1 MPRRYGHA
9 AVLQAVRELKGPVM
23 SKQSFIYGALVLL
36 LAASFNRVLGFIYQ
50 VLMVRLILPEGLG
63 LFAMVYPVYVLII
76 VLATA
81 GIPVAIAKLVAEE
94 MAKNNLTGA
103 YRIFFTCFVSLI
115 LTSVLFS
122 SLCYLCAPFLLA
134 YVFPN
139 PRVYYIFL
147 SLLPGVIIVAL
158 CSALRGF
165 FQGLQQMKP
174 TAVSQSF
181 EQLVRVISGLF
192 LAGLLLPRGVEYA
205 AVGASLGI
213 IAGEFSGFLLMAVFY
228 FKYRPLIPRDARRLP
243 AERPGIMAARISSL
257 AVPVTLTRFVS
268 TLFLSLDAIIIPQRL
283 QVCGLSLAGATAVY
297 GQFVGIAQ
305 SLLFIPGIITISLA
319 TALVPAISDAI
330 SLKNIQ
336 LVRARCETAV
346 RITLLAGIP
355 FAVIFILL
363 GDKLC
368 GLIFGYPEAGD
379 SLKILALGGPF
390 LYLHQTTTGILH
402 GMGRAAL
409 PFKNLVIASLLKI
422 SGIYYLTGMPHLGIQ
437 GAAAATAAAC
447 AVMAVLNLVDIRNL
461 SGFKINYHQVILKP
475 LTAAAAMSA
484 VIFFSYNI
492 LHDQTAPESIVVMSS
507 MAAGFLGY
515 MLLLVIN
522 GGVNKK
528 DLLIIKNM

>member
-1 MPRRYGHA
+1 MP
-9 AVLQAVRELKGPVM
+9 
-23 SKQSFIYGALVLL
+23 KQSFIYGALVLL
-36 LAASFNRVLGFIYQ
+36 VAASFNRLLGFIYQ

-94 MAKNNLTGA
+94 MALDNLQGA
-103 YRIFFTCFVSLI
+103 YRIFYICFVSLI
-115 LTSVLFS
+115 LTSILIV
-122 SLCYLCAPFLLA
+122 SLCVLCAPFLLA

-181 EQLVRVISGLF
+181 EQLIRVASGLF
-192 LAGLLLPRGVEYA
+192 LASLLLPRGVEYA
-205 AVGASLGI
+205 AAGASLGI
-213 IAGEFSGFLLMAVFY
+213 VAGECSGLLLMTVFY
-228 FKYRPLIPRDARRLP
+228 FKSRPRVPCGGQQRP
-243 AERPGIMAARISSL
+243 AEGPGKTAARISSL
-257 AVPVTLTRFVS
+257 AVPVTLTRFIS

-283 QVCGLSLAGATAVY
+283 QVCGLSLASATAVY

-305 SLLFIPGIITISLA
+305 SLLFVPGIITISLA
-319 TALVPAISDAI
+319 TALVPAISDAV
-330 SLKNIQ
+330 SAKNIQ

-346 RITLLAGIP
+346 RITLLAGVP
-355 FAVIFILL
+355 FTVIFIFL
-363 GDKLC
+363 GDKIC
-368 GLIFGYPEAGD
+368 GFIFGYPEAGD
-379 SLKILALGGPF
+379 SLRILALGGPF

-409 PFKNLVIASLLKI
+409 PFKNLVVASLLKI

-437 GAAAATAAAC
+437 GAAAATAAGC

-461 SGFKINYHQVILKP
+461 TGYRIDFRKAVLKP
-475 LTAAAAMSA
+475 LTAAGAMSA
-484 VIFFSYNI
+484 AIYFAHNI
-492 LHDQTAPESIVVMSS
+492 LNAQTASEAIVVLSS
-507 MAAGFLGY
+507 VAAGFLGY
-515 MLLLVIN
+515 MLWLVIN
-522 GGVNKK
+522 GGVSKK
-528 DLLIIKNM
+528 DLFIIKNL